1 MKQLESLTWASVLL
15 SPWTVKTVHHQC
27 PTQPTTLCHPRRSF
41 YYNHPHS
48 YIHRHVCSVH
58 FQMVQS
64 IKGGGFILEWLY
76 EGYSLKISDGSANW
90 SSPLLFCQNIQKP
103 VPFFKKSTYFLIL
116 KAIHIHCRI
125 QKKVNAIRNNP
136 SKKWP
141 LLSRSA
147 YSSRFFPVNM
157 FTCIYI
163 YPYIAYTDTHKY
175 LNLVSLPKKFIT
187 FCFIKL
193 YVMFL
198 SLPLSTFQ
206 YHHCIVF
213 HHLYLP

>member
-1 MKQLESLTWASVLL
+1 MSVISVQPNQLPYVIQGDPFTRTTPTLTYTDVSV
-15 SPWTVKTVHHQC
+15 V
-27 PTQPTTLCHPRRSF
+27 
-41 YYNHPHS
+41 
-48 YIHRHVCSVH
+48 
-58 FQMVQS
+58 S
-64 IKGGGFILEWLY
+64 ISKWSKVLKGAFILEWLY
-76 EGYSLKISDGSANW
+76 KGCSLKISDGSANW
-90 SSPLLFCQNIQKP
+90 SSPLLFCQNIQKR
-103 VPFFKKSTYFLIL
+103 VPFFKKSTHFLIL

-125 QKKVNAIRNNP
+125 QKKVNATGNNP